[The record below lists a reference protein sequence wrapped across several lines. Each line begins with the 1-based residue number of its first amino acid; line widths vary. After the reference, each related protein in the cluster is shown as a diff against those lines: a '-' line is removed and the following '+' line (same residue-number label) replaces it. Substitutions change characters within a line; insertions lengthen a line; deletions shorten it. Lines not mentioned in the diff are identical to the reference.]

1 MPHASRNGRRHRVS
15 VRRAREPVGGLETR
29 QCLSIAQ
36 LAGDTTGG
44 GARLGQQRVIPV
56 EREQRGGRAQK
67 HRRIAD
73 RTGQCHGGAQIRE
86 RLLMAV
92 QGNQRLGARLQPGD
106 LILDAS
112 SFAALLSASS
122 ARRNASSQRPRAR
135 AISARA
141 CASRSL
147 QSQPWCP
154 CAFAA
159 ASATSGSNAV
169 VRPISCR

>member
-1 MPHASRNGRRHRVS
+1 MKQSGRAGTPSSREIAE
-15 VRRAREPVGGLETR
+15 RANLLGGLEAR

-56 EREQRGGRAQK
+56 KREQRGGRAQK

-92 QGNQRLGARLQPGD
+92 QGNQRLSARL
-106 LILDAS
+106 
-112 SFAALLSASS
+112 
-122 ARRNASSQRPRAR
+122 
-135 AISARA
+135 
-141 CASRSL
+141 
-147 QSQPWCP
+147 
-154 CAFAA
+154 
-159 ASATSGSNAV
+159 
-169 VRPISCR
+169 